1 MILSQ
6 REYAAALEQ
15 RRRLERARSDYL
27 ARPQPDPR
35 MQEAL
40 LTSVE
45 AMRGPLEA
53 ESAEYEALRHGGV
66 AAFAAPL
73 DALPVV
79 LTRARIAAGLTPR
92 ELAARLGTA
101 ESAVQ
106 QGRGGRLRPCDPG
119 AAGARRRSARGT
131 PRAQRAVCDARHEER
146 RHRNAEHKLIC

>member
-101 ESAVQ
+101 ESVVQ
-106 QGRGGRLRPCDPG
+106 RDEAGDYARATLAQLVRVAAALGVRLALSGQFATLDT
-119 AAGARRRSARGT
+119 RRDDTAMPST
-131 PRAQRAVCDARHEER
+131 
-146 RHRNAEHKLIC
+146 N